1 MTPQQYAP
9 LIGVAVALTIV
20 LLRNRA
26 PRTLRLDM
34 MWIMPAIFIPLIGF
48 GLWGMR
54 QSPIADVSPYAPA
67 DWAILVA
74 AAVLGIAAGWWRGR
88 MVTIHKD
95 SDGVLKAQASPLGLI
110 ILVAL
115 LVGRQALR
123 PWLEGHAEAFGLNIT
138 AIEQAFLVFVVG
150 LIVVQRLEMYLRARS
165 VMAGGSDGHLVRDA

>member
-95 SDGVLKAQASPLGLI
+95 S
-110 ILVAL
+110 
-115 LVGRQALR
+115 
-123 PWLEGHAEAFGLNIT
+123 WLEGHAEAFGLNIT